1 MGSEEVH
8 RLHFIDQP
16 LQTMW
21 QIKGLS
27 TDTFHVFSQS
37 LHITRIT
44 VRNSVLLVA
53 QVCKCSQN
61 CPLLLATWLEMALKA
76 LSVFVFLN
84 FYFVL
89 GYNQLTML
97 WEFQLNPEGT
107 HSAIH
112 INVSSLPQTLLPS
125 RPLHNIEQSSVCYAT
140 GVVGYP
146 F

>member
-16 LQTMW
+16 LQTML
-21 QIKGLS
+21 QIKSLS

-61 CPLLLATWLEMALKA
+61 CLLLLAMWLLEMGLKS
-76 LSVFVFLN
+76 LSGVFF
-84 FYFVL
+84 FC
-89 GYNQLTML
+89 
-97 WEFQLNPEGT
+97 
-107 HSAIH
+107 I
-112 INVSSLPQTLLPS
+112 
-125 RPLHNIEQSSVCYAT
+125 
-140 GVVGYP
+140 GV
-146 F
+146 